1 LELVRLEFN
10 TISKGNTGQNISGL
24 YVPINP
30 KYIYAE
36 ANMID
41 VRYNWNRS
49 YFDSKNSTTGD
60 GFEQLI
66 SQRQDLIFSNLE
78 MLYTEI
84 YKRQRIKDM
93 NVYRI
98 DLDQCSF
105 KNLIYQMNDYI
116 WDKNRIELEQKIID
130 LEQEKR
136 KEEAN
141 CFKDSLFIQ
150 KELRQSLIEKLE
162 EQQKANLFMNQPEEL
177 PCNA

>member
-1 LELVRLEFN
+1 MKFN
-10 TISKGNTGQNISGL
+10 TPTKGDAGKNTPEL
-24 YVPINP
+24 YVPNDP
-30 KYIYAE
+30 KYIYAG
-36 ANMID
+36 ANMVD
-41 VRYNWNRS
+41 VRYDWKSS
-49 YFDSKNSTTGD
+49 YFDSDSSITGD

-66 SQRQDLIFSNLE
+66 SQRQNLIFSNLE

-84 YKRQRIKDM
+84 YKRHKVKEM
-93 NVYRI
+93 NIYGI
-98 DLDQCSF
+98 NIDQCSF

-141 CFKDSLFIQ
+141 CFKDTLFIQ

-162 EQQKANLFMNQPEEL
+162 EEQKANLFMNQPEEL
-177 PCNA
+177 ACNA

>member
-1 LELVRLEFN
+1 LELIRLKFN
-10 TISKGNTGQNISGL
+10 TPTKGDAGKNTPEL
-24 YVPINP
+24 YVPIDP
-30 KYIYAE
+30 KYIYAG
-36 ANMID
+36 ANMVD
-41 VRYNWNRS
+41 VRYDWKSS
-49 YFDSKNSTTGD
+49 YFDSDSSTTGD

-66 SQRQDLIFSNLE
+66 SQRQNLIFSNLE

-84 YKRQRIKDM
+84 YKRHKVKEM
-93 NVYRI
+93 NIYGI
-98 DLDQCSF
+98 NIDQCSF

-141 CFKDSLFIQ
+141 CFKDTLFIQ

-162 EQQKANLFMNQPEEL
+162 EQQKASLFMNQPEEL
-177 PCNA
+177 ACNA